1 MRGNSSLIWGYSM
14 GYRGRVVAVCV
25 VILFNILRYGYYH
38 IYLGYLFDGSFF
50 VLTGIF
56 LLVAWTGGRQYDIAR
71 FYAEKD
77 PLTNAYNRRTIDKV
91 FKKQISQYKNQGKK
105 IGVILI
111 DLDDFKNINDTFGH
125 QTGDELLR
133 CVAEC
138 IMSNA
143 KKEDYVVRWGGDE
156 FVHVILD
163 LKENTLSDY
172 VRSLRS
178 KLSDLDIESV
188 NAVSASI
195 GIAVYPDDGETFEVL
210 IQKADTSMYE
220 MKKV

>member
-1 MRGNSSLIWGYSM
+1 M
-14 GYRGRVVAVCV
+14 AVCI
-25 VILFNILRYGYYH
+25 VILFNILRYGYYN
-38 IYLGYLFDGSFF
+38 IYLGYLFEKSFF
-50 VLTGIF
+50 ILTGIF
-56 LLVAWTGGRQYDIAR
+56 LLVAWIGGRQYDVAK

-77 PLTNAYNRRTIDKV
+77 PLTNAYNRRAIDKV
-91 FKKQISQYKNQGKK
+91 FKKQISQYKNQRKK
-105 IGVILI
+105 IGVVLI
-111 DLDDFKNINDTFGH
+111 DLDNFKYINDTFGH

-138 IMSNA
+138 IMSNS

-163 LKENTLSDY
+163 LKEDTISEY

-178 KLSDLDIESV
+178 KLSDLDVESV
-188 NAVSASI
+188 SAVSASI

-220 MKKV
+220 MKKA

>member
-1 MRGNSSLIWGYSM
+1 M
-14 GYRGRVVAVCV
+14 GYRGRVVAVCI

-38 IYLGYLFDGSFF
+38 VYLGYRFEKSFF
-50 VLTGIF
+50 ILTGIF
-56 LLVAWTGGRQYDIAR
+56 LLVAWIGGRQYDVAK

-91 FKKQISQYKNQGKK
+91 FRKQISQYSNTGKK
-105 IGVILI
+105 IGVVLI

-133 CVAEC
+133 HVAEL
-138 IMSNA
+138 IMSIA

-163 LKENTLSDY
+163 LKEDTLSDY

-178 KLSDLDIESV
+178 KLSNLDIESV
-188 NAVSASI
+188 NVVSASI
-195 GIAVYPDDGETFEVL
+195 GIAVYPDDGETFESL

-220 MKKV
+220 MKKA

>member
-1 MRGNSSLIWGYSM
+1 MR
-14 GYRGRVVAVCV
+14 YRGRVVAVCI

-38 IYLGYLFDGSFF
+38 IYLCYLFEKSFF

-56 LLVAWTGGRQYDIAR
+56 LLVAWIGGRQYDVAK

-77 PLTNAYNRRTIDKV
+77 PLTNAYNRRAIDKV
-91 FKKQISQYKNQGKK
+91 FKKQVSQYKNQRKK

-111 DLDDFKNINDTFGH
+111 DLDDFKYINDTFGH

-138 IMSNA
+138 IMSNS

-163 LKENTLSDY
+163 LKEDTLSEY

-178 KLSDLDIESV
+178 KLSDLDVESV
-188 NAVSASI
+188 SAVSASI

-220 MKKV
+220 MKKA

>member
-1 MRGNSSLIWGYSM
+1 M
-14 GYRGRVVAVCV
+14 AVCI
-25 VILFNILRYGYYH
+25 VILFNILRYGYYNV
-38 IYLGYLFDGSFF
+38 YLGYQFEKSFF
-50 VLTGIF
+50 ILTGIF
-56 LLVAWTGGRQYDIAR
+56 LLVAWIGGRQYDIAK

-91 FKKQISQYKNQGKK
+91 FRKQISQYSNQRKK
-105 IGVILI
+105 IGVVLI

-133 CVAEC
+133 QVAEL

-163 LKENTLSDY
+163 LKEDTLSDY
-172 VRSLRS
+172 VRCLRS
-178 KLSDLDIESV
+178 KLSNLDIESV
-188 NAVSASI
+188 NVVSASM
-195 GIAVYPDDGETFEVL
+195 GIAVYPDNGETFEAL

-220 MKKV
+220 MKKA

>member
-1 MRGNSSLIWGYSM
+1 M

-133 CVAEC
+133 CVAER

>member
-1 MRGNSSLIWGYSM
+1 M
-14 GYRGRVVAVCV
+14 GYIGRVVAVCI
-25 VILFNILRYGYYH
+25 VILFNILRYGYYN
-38 IYLGYLFDGSFF
+38 IYLGYLFEKSFF
-50 VLTGIF
+50 ILTGIF
-56 LLVAWTGGRQYDIAR
+56 LLVAWIGGRQYDVAK

-77 PLTNAYNRRTIDKV
+77 PLTNAYNRRTIDTV
-91 FKKQISQYKNQGKK
+91 FKKQISQYRNRGKK
-105 IGVILI
+105 IGVVLI
-111 DLDDFKNINDTFGH
+111 DLDNFKNINDTFGH

-133 CVAEC
+133 HVAEL

-163 LKENTLSDY
+163 LKEDTLSDY
-172 VRSLRS
+172 VRCLRS
-178 KLSDLDIESV
+178 KLSNLDIESV
-188 NAVSASI
+188 NIVSASI

-220 MKKV
+220 MKKHN

>member
-1 MRGNSSLIWGYSM
+1 MK
-14 GYRGRVVAVCV
+14 YRGRVVAVCI
-25 VILFNILRYGYYH
+25 VILFNILRYGYYN
-38 IYLGYLFDGSFF
+38 IYLGYLFEKSFF
-50 VLTGIF
+50 ILTGIF
-56 LLVAWTGGRQYDIAR
+56 LLVAWIGGRQYDVAK

-77 PLTNAYNRRTIDKV
+77 PLTNAYNRRAIDKV
-91 FKKQISQYKNQGKK
+91 FKKQISQYKNQRKK
-105 IGVILI
+105 IGVVLI
-111 DLDDFKNINDTFGH
+111 DLDNFKYINDTFGH

-138 IMSNA
+138 IMSNS

-163 LKENTLSDY
+163 LKEDTISEY

-178 KLSDLDIESV
+178 KLSDLDVESV
-188 NAVSASI
+188 SAVSASI

-220 MKKV
+220 MKKA

>member
-1 MRGNSSLIWGYSM
+1 MRENCGLIWGYSM

-38 IYLGYLFDGSFF
+38 IYLGYLFDRSFF

-56 LLVAWTGGRQYDIAR
+56 LLVAWTGGRQYDVAK

-77 PLTNAYNRRTIDKV
+77 PLTNAYNRRAIDKV
-91 FKKQISQYKNQGKK
+91 FKKQIYQYRSQGKK
-105 IGVILI
+105 MGVVLI
-111 DLDDFKNINDTFGH
+111 DLDEFKDINDTFGH

-133 CVAEC
+133 CVAEL
-138 IMSNA
+138 IMDIA

-156 FVHVILD
+156 FVHVIRD
-163 LKENTLSDY
+163 LKEDTLSDY
-172 VRSLRS
+172 VRNLRS
-178 KLSDLDIESV
+178 KLSNLDMELV
-188 NAVSASI
+188 QTVSASI
-195 GIAVYPDDGETFEVL
+195 GIAVYPDDGETFEAL

-220 MKKV
+220 MKKA

>member
-1 MRGNSSLIWGYSM
+1 M
-14 GYRGRVVAVCV
+14 GYRGRVVAVCI
-25 VILFNILRYGYYH
+25 VILFNILRYGYYNV
-38 IYLGYLFDGSFF
+38 YLGYQFEKSFF
-50 VLTGIF
+50 ILTGIF
-56 LLVAWTGGRQYDIAR
+56 LLVAWIGGRQYDIAK

-91 FKKQISQYKNQGKK
+91 FRKQISQYSNQRKK
-105 IGVILI
+105 IGVVLI

-133 CVAEC
+133 QVAEL

-163 LKENTLSDY
+163 LKEDTLSDY
-172 VRSLRS
+172 VRCLRS
-178 KLSDLDIESV
+178 KLSNLDIESV
-188 NAVSASI
+188 NVVSASM
-195 GIAVYPDDGETFEVL
+195 GIAVYPDNGETFEAL

-220 MKKV
+220 MKKA

>member
-1 MRGNSSLIWGYSM
+1 MK
-14 GYRGRVVAVCV
+14 YRGRVVAVCV
-25 VILFNILRYGYYH
+25 VILFNILRYGYYN
-38 IYLGYLFDGSFF
+38 IYLGYLFEDSFF

-56 LLVAWTGGRQYDIAR
+56 LLVAWIGGKQYDVAK

-91 FKKQISQYKNQGKK
+91 FKKQISVYKNKGKK
-105 IGVILI
+105 IAVVLI
-111 DLDDFKNINDTFGH
+111 DLDDFKDINDRFGH

-133 CVAEC
+133 HVAEL

-143 KKEDYVVRWGGDE
+143 KREDYVVRWGGDE

-163 LKENTLSDY
+163 LKENTLKDY
-172 VRSLRS
+172 VGNLKST
-178 KLSDLDIESV
+178 LSNLNMESV
-188 NAVSASI
+188 DAVSASI
-195 GIAVYPDDGETFEVL
+195 GIAIYPDDGETFEKL

-220 MKKV
+220 MKKA

>member
-1 MRGNSSLIWGYSM
+1 MRENSSLMWGYSM

-91 FKKQISQYKNQGKK
+91 FKKKISQYKNQGKK
-105 IGVILI
+105 MGVILI

-133 CVAEC
+133 CVAEH

-172 VRSLRS
+172 VRILRS
-178 KLSDLDIESV
+178 KLSNLDIESV

>member
-1 MRGNSSLIWGYSM
+1 MK
-14 GYRGRVVAVCV
+14 YRGRVVAVCV
-25 VILFNILRYGYYH
+25 VILFNILRYGYYN
-38 IYLGYLFDGSFF
+38 IYLGYLFEDSFF

-56 LLVAWTGGRQYDIAR
+56 LLVAWIGGKQYDVAK

-91 FKKQISQYKNQGKK
+91 FKKQISVYKNKGKK
-105 IGVILI
+105 IAVVLI
-111 DLDDFKNINDTFGH
+111 DLDDFKDINDRFGH

-133 CVAEC
+133 HVAEL

-143 KKEDYVVRWGGDE
+143 KREDYVVRWGSDE

-163 LKENTLSDY
+163 LKENTLKDY
-172 VRSLRS
+172 VGNLKST
-178 KLSDLDIESV
+178 LSDLNMESV
-188 NAVSASI
+188 DAVSASI
-195 GIAVYPDDGETFEVL
+195 GIAIYPDDGETFEKL

-220 MKKV
+220 MKKA

>member
-1 MRGNSSLIWGYSM
+1 M
-14 GYRGRVVAVCV
+14 GYRGRVVAVCI
-25 VILFNILRYGYYH
+25 VILFNILRYGYYNV
-38 IYLGYLFDGSFF
+38 YLGYQFEKSFF
-50 VLTGIF
+50 ILTGFF
-56 LLVAWTGGRQYDIAR
+56 LLVAWIGGRQYDVAK

-91 FKKQISQYKNQGKK
+91 FRKQISQYSNTGKK
-105 IGVILI
+105 IGVVLI

-133 CVAEC
+133 QVAEL

-163 LKENTLSDY
+163 LKEDTLSDY
-172 VRSLRS
+172 VRCLRS
-178 KLSDLDIESV
+178 KLSNLDIESV
-188 NAVSASI
+188 NVVSASM
-195 GIAVYPDDGETFEVL
+195 GIAVYPDDGETFEAL

-220 MKKV
+220 MKKA

>member
-1 MRGNSSLIWGYSM
+1 MK
-14 GYRGRVVAVCV
+14 YRGRVVALCI
-25 VILFNILRYGYYH
+25 VILFNILRYCYYN
-38 IYLGYLFDGSFF
+38 IYLGYLFEKSFF
-50 VLTGIF
+50 ILTGIF
-56 LLVAWTGGRQYDIAR
+56 LLVAWIGGRQYDVAK

-91 FKKQISQYKNQGKK
+91 FRKQISQYSNQRKK
-105 IGVILI
+105 IGVVLI

-133 CVAEC
+133 QVAEL

-163 LKENTLSDY
+163 LKEDTLSDY
-172 VRSLRS
+172 VRCLRS
-178 KLSDLDIESV
+178 KLSNLDIESV
-188 NAVSASI
+188 NVVSASM
-195 GIAVYPDDGETFEVL
+195 GIAVYPDDGETFEAL

-220 MKKV
+220 MKKA

>member
-1 MRGNSSLIWGYSM
+1 MR
-14 GYRGRVVAVCV
+14 YRGRVVAVCI
-25 VILFNILRYGYYH
+25 VILFNILRYGYYN
-38 IYLGYLFDGSFF
+38 IYLGYLFEKSFF

-56 LLVAWTGGRQYDIAR
+56 LLVAWIGGRQYDVAK

-91 FKKQISQYKNQGKK
+91 FKKQISQYKNQRKK
-105 IGVILI
+105 IGVVLI
-111 DLDDFKNINDTFGH
+111 DLDNFKYINDTFGH

-138 IMSNA
+138 IMSNS

-163 LKENTLSDY
+163 LKEDTISEY

-178 KLSDLDIESV
+178 KLSDLDVESV
-188 NAVSASI
+188 SAVSASI

-220 MKKV
+220 MKKA